1 MSVSGSR
8 PADMRDDAFERE
20 LRAQGAPQRMD
31 ERLAE
36 LIGLIESTGGLASE
50 PSRTGTPRAPE
61 PRQPFDPAPD
71 DRGEMTPAEA
81 DAPAPFQS
89 GDRPSR
95 EGEDPPTRR
104 PARPWMLKVSALV
117 LAGSALLGAGFGV
130 LVGKPGAKAPPV
142 VAAAEHPARAPQP
155 SPEPAAPAGD
165 ARAISPGDVQSASAS
180 VAASEQ
186 KPTDLDADVP
196 PGGPPQPPAIAP
208 TPAAPAEPANGAS
221 AEPSP
226 EAPIGAAAAANGGSA
241 QPASQTRDSG
251 PAPPA
256 SPARGGTRDATTP
269 SSVADPNSPAH
280 AGGAPREPPK
290 QTAKA
295 ESAPVAATRW
305 SPPKADLTVT
315 PPRRPRPVVAK
326 ADSPARFAG
335 TQPPGEPPRLEA
347 TIIAPPAPAEA
358 PPAPPAPQTTT
369 PASPLTALTQPL
381 APLAHA
387 FNTVAGALG
396 RGAPTAQPAAQPAP
410 SRSDEWAVQFAAPK
424 SAAQAAT
431 EAARL
436 NARYGRALNGA
447 TIGVHKT
454 QANGETVY
462 ALRAS
467 GLTKAEAA
475 VLCDRVK
482 GHDCSIAK

>member
-8 PADMRDDAFERE
+8 PADMRDDAFERG
-20 LRAQGAPQRMD
+20 LRAQGAPQCTD
-31 ERLAE
+31 DRLAE
-36 LIGLIESTGGLASE
+36 LIRLIESTGGLASE

-61 PRQPFDPAPD
+61 PRQASDPAPD
-71 DRGEMTPAEA
+71 GRGEMTPVEA
-81 DAPAPFQS
+81 DAPAAFQS
-89 GDRPSR
+89 GDRPSQ
-95 EGEDPPTRR
+95 EGGDPPTRR
-104 PARPWMLKVSALV
+104 PALPWMLKASALV

-130 LVGKPGAKAPPV
+130 LVGKPGAPPV
-142 VAAAEHPARAPQP
+142 VAGAEHPASAPQP
-155 SPEPAAPAGD
+155 SSEPAAPAGE
-165 ARAISPGDVQSASAS
+165 AKAISPGDVQPASVN
-180 VAASEQ
+180 VAASGQE
-186 KPTDLDADVP
+186 PTDIDAHVP
-196 PGGPPQPPAIAP
+196 PGDRLQPPAIAA

-241 QPASQTRDSG
+241 QPAS
-251 PAPPA
+251 
-256 SPARGGTRDATTP
+256 PARGGNPDETLP
-269 SSVADPNSPAH
+269 SSVTDMNRPAH
-280 AGGAPREPPK
+280 AGDAPREPPK

-295 ESAPVAATRW
+295 ESAPVAAARW

-447 TIGVHKT
+447 MIGVHKT